1 MIKEKLR
8 RVYDL
13 HETYQRNQEFL
24 SRSDNVGSRAS
35 IRRQQ
40 VFLKEKIAAALK
52 EIQLEVQP
60 KLFVVYLITHQ
71 EDKRTV
77 VMRAETKED
86 IKFYIQ
92 LLQIVRGETYIITSV
107 QELPTIYEGHINFIV
122 KH

>member
-1 MIKEKLR
+1 MIREKLR
-8 RVYDL
+8 RIYEL

-24 SRSDNVGSRAS
+24 SRSDSVGSRAS
-35 IRRQQ
+35 LRRQQ

-86 IKFYIQ
+86 IKLYIQ
-92 LLQIVRGETYIITSV
+92 LLQIVRGETYLITSV
-107 QELPTIYEGHINFIV
+107 QELPTIYEGHLTFVV
-122 KH
+122 K

>member
-8 RVYDL
+8 RVYEL
-13 HETYQRNQEFL
+13 HETYQRNQEFI
-24 SRSDNVGSRAS
+24 SRSHNVGPKAS
-35 IRRQQ
+35 LRRQQ

-86 IKFYIQ
+86 IKLYIQ
-92 LLQIVRGETYIITSV
+92 LLQIVRGETYLITSV
-107 QELPTIYEGHINFIV
+107 QELPTIYEGYITFVV
-122 KH
+122 K

>member
-1 MIKEKLR
+1 MIREKLR
-8 RVYDL
+8 RIYEL

-24 SRSDNVGSRAS
+24 SRSYNVGSKAS
-35 IRRQQ
+35 LRRQQ

-60 KLFVVYLITHQ
+60 KLFVVYLMTHQ

-86 IKFYIQ
+86 IKLYIQ
-92 LLQIVRGETYIITSV
+92 LLQIVRGETYLITSV
-107 QELPTIYEGHINFIV
+107 QELPTIYEGHITFVV
-122 KH
+122 K

>member
-1 MIKEKLR
+1 MIREKLR
-8 RVYDL
+8 RIYEL

-24 SRSDNVGSRAS
+24 SRSDSVGSRAS
-35 IRRQQ
+35 LRRQQ

-86 IKFYIQ
+86 IKLYIQ
-92 LLQIVRGETYIITSV
+92 LLQIVRGETYLITSV
-107 QELPTIYEGHINFIV
+107 QELPTIYEGHITFVV
-122 KH
+122 K